1 MLSMSR
7 ILLVSG
13 ALAALA
19 FAAGCGGSPSGPGS
33 GGAITQEE
41 ATALAPEYEE
51 YALLVFDDMGA
62 PEFSRAPSGGPS
74 RAASTVNL
82 TFTRDRVCR
91 LGGFVTV
98 EGNIALTTD
107 PDTRTG
113 NRQFTATRIDNGCTF
128 PARGGGTIK
137 ITGAPGIS
145 LTSNQAWTDGVL
157 GTRTNTSTG
166 SFTWD
171 RGDGDTGTCQVSLTS
186 TWAPATRTAT
196 ISGTFCGFQVSATR
210 TRS

>member
-1 MLSMSR
+1 MSR

-19 FAAGCGGSPSGPGS
+19 FAAGCGGSPSGPG

-41 ATALAPEYEE
+41 AAALAPEYEE
-51 YALLVFDDMGA
+51 YALLMFDDIGA
-62 PEFSRAPSGGPS
+62 PAFSRAPDGGPS
-74 RAASTVNL
+74 RASSTVNF
-82 TFTRDRVCR
+82 TFSNDRVCR
-91 LGGFVTV
+91 LGGFVTL
-98 EGNIALTTD
+98 EGSVAFTND

-128 PARGGGTIK
+128 AARGGGGTLK
-137 ITGAPGIS
+137 ITGAPGIA
-145 LTSNQAWTDGVL
+145 LTSNQAWTNGVL

-166 SFTWD
+166 TFTWD
-171 RGDGDTGTCQVSLTS
+171 RGGGDTGSCQVSLTS

-210 TRS
+210 TR